1 MNDVRQNNDHPKI
14 GVSDATLTWQNRN
27 RSVVK
32 AVRAPSSRPA
42 NFPCVATPAGRRFL
56 FCGILF
62 QVQKKTGALRRLKNR
77 QWYSVNTGIKF
88 STDKAD
94 TATTRNA
101 WCENPTQKIYAK
113 RNLTALSFAQNGLF
127 IPFDT
132 AVNRN
137 GVGAASPVNFLPEFP
152 PIKP

>member
-1 MNDVRQNNDHPKI
+1 MMFAKI
-14 GVSDATLTWQNRN
+14 MITQRLESLTPLSPGRYRN

-42 NFPCVATPAGRRFL
+42 NFPCVAAPAGQRFL
-56 FCGILF
+56 LCGILF

-101 WCENPTQKIYAK
+101 RRENPTQKIYAK
-113 RNLTALSFAQNGLF
+113 RNLTALSFAQKGPS
-127 IPFDT
+127 IPLDT
-132 AVNRN
+132 AVIGNEL
-137 GVGAASPVNFLPEFP
+137 GATSPVIFLSELFP
-152 PIKP
+152 KRP